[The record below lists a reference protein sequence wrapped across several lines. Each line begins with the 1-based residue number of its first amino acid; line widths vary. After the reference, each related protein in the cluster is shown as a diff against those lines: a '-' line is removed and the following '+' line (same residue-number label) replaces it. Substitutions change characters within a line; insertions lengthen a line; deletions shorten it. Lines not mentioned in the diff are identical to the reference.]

1 MKLLLLFMGF
11 WTFFSCQSNK
21 RFIPVAEHK
30 KAEIESG
37 GRIRKFIYFAPKNTE
52 KSLPLIFLL
61 HGGGGSGEGMLY
73 LSRFSDLAEDNGYIV
88 VYPDGTQGRW
98 NDGRNL
104 PFSAADREKV
114 DDTAFFRDLTNYFQ
128 SNYRVDRSR
137 IFVAG
142 ISNGGLMTQKLL
154 CEASDIFN
162 SGYVVAST
170 TSTVIRDNCLLNQ
183 PVSIGFIMGKND
195 DVIPYKGGTIRIP
208 TDPTK
213 PNQRVDAGNVLSYQ
227 ESLQFWSEK
236 LECKNKSEIL
246 KPKMGAYF
254 SKSLPYT
261 KYVNCLKEVRVEG
274 FVIPR
279 GGHIWPHGF
288 YYTNEKNY
296 GYLSEDLDTREVLLD
311 FFLSSKPK
319 EQENK
324 IVHFRD

>member
-1 MKLLLLFMGF
+1 MKLFILFMGIS
-11 WTFFSCQSNK
+11 TFFSCQTNK

-37 GRIRKFIYFAPKNTE
+37 GRTRKFIFFAPENSSKHL
-52 KSLPLIFLL
+52 SLIFLL

-73 LSRFSDLAEDNGYIV
+73 LSRFSDLADSNGYIV
-88 VYPDGTQGRW
+88 VYPDGTHGRW

-104 PFSAADREKV
+104 AFSVADRERV
-114 DDTAFFRDLTNYFQ
+114 DDTLFFRDLTEYFLTNYPIDK
-128 SNYRVDRSR
+128 SK

-162 SGYVVAST
+162 AGYVVAST
-170 TSTVIRDNCLLNQ
+170 TSTVLRDNCLFQQ

-208 TDPTK
+208 TDASK
-213 PNQRVDAGNVLSYQ
+213 PNQRVDAGTVLSYE
-227 ESLQFWSEK
+227 ESLRFWSEK
-236 LECKNKSEIL
+236 LECNSKSESL
-246 KPKMGAYF
+246 KPKLGSF
-254 SKSLPYT
+254 FTKTLPYT
-261 KYVNCLKEVRVEG
+261 KYENCKNEVRVEG
-274 FVIPR
+274 YVLPK

-288 YYTNEKNY
+288 YYTNERNY

-311 FFLSSKPK
+311 FFFSSKPK
-319 EQENK
+319 EQEKK
-324 IVHFRD
+324 IVHVRD